1 MNIYGKEVRLK
12 VRKGDGHKVRRTK
25 RHASL
30 KHDSRAKQ
38 KHSFRREL
46 SSFQ

>member
-1 MNIYGKEVRLK
+1 MDIYGKETRIN
-12 VRKGDGHKVRRTK
+12 VRKGTDQKVRRTK

-38 KHSFRREL
+38 KHSFRKEL
-46 SSFQ
+46 QFYR